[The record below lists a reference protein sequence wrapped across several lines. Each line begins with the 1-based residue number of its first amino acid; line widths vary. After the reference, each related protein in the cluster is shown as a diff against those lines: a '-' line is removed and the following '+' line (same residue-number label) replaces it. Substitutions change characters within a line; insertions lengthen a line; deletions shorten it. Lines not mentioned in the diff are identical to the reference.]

1 MIDTNTI
8 FLILILVCLLYLAF
22 KLSRSSVDEEKI
34 KLKIESELTQK
45 FQEHLNN
52 SNQSFLSLADE
63 NFKSHNDKA
72 TQLFSENTNK
82 VEKDVKDLK
91 EKMNNLTLGLQE
103 AVGGITQS
111 GTDLNGHINNLSSNL
126 QAWNQAMASN
136 KVRGDLGEEALEK
149 ILSDSGLKETNHYY
163 LQKHEKIDGISVKP
177 DVVINL
183 ANGGNM
189 VIDSKFPYSD
199 FKKAVEEEDPRKQE
213 EHYLNH
219 AKAVMGHV
227 KSLSKKNY
235 FSYLNSSP
243 DYTVLYLNSVIYYY
257 HALRLIPDFVEQSR
271 KLKIVVATPEI
282 IIPLLSGV
290 MTQWKERKMMADV
303 QNVTNEVT
311 NLHGRLKTFMAHI
324 DGISKELGKAGA
336 KVREVIGSYNHS
348 VLPSIRRVESLSGQQ
363 DKVDEL
369 SEKDLIDLKTKD
381 E

>member
-8 FLILILVCLLYLAF
+8 FLILILVSLLYLAF

-149 ILSDSGLKETNHYY
+149 ILSDL
-163 LQKHEKIDGISVKP
+163 V
-177 DVVINL
+177 
-183 ANGGNM
+183 
-189 VIDSKFPYSD
+189 
-199 FKKAVEEEDPRKQE
+199 
-213 EHYLNH
+213 
-219 AKAVMGHV
+219 
-227 KSLSKKNY
+227 
-235 FSYLNSSP
+235 
-243 DYTVLYLNSVIYYY
+243 
-257 HALRLIPDFVEQSR
+257 SR
-271 KLKIVVATPEI
+271 KLLDMEINDLGVLFPEKSLMLI
-282 IIPLLSGV
+282 EDSSNTISG
-290 MTQWKERKMMADV
+290 
-303 QNVTNEVT
+303 
-311 NLHGRLKTFMAHI
+311 
-324 DGISKELGKAGA
+324 
-336 KVREVIGSYNHS
+336 
-348 VLPSIRRVESLSGQQ
+348 
-363 DKVDEL
+363 
-369 SEKDLIDLKTKD
+369 
-381 E
+381 